1 MRIPVWP
8 DHREHG
14 GKEESSEGTGKV
26 GWIVEFSL
34 CPKRTFKVVDCVIR
48 FMVFKFALS
57 LV

>member
-1 MRIPVWP
+1 MWP

-34 CPKRTFKVVDCVIR
+34 CPKRTFRVVDCVIR